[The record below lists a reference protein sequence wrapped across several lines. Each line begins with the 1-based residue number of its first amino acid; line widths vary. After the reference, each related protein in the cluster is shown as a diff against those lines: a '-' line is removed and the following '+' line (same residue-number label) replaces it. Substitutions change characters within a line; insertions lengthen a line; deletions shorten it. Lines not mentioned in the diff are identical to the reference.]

1 MLIQGVR
8 DLLFVE
14 RSPGVPDDAV
24 RDILLFTMFMFN
36 LFNSRSNTSIQE
48 EGLGSEWRAF
58 FTFQYMDKGVMG
70 RGVRFFDF
78 YHYLC
83 HQ

>member
-1 MLIQGVR
+1 MLITGAR
-8 DLLFVE
+8 DFLFLE
-14 RSPGVPDDAV
+14 RSPGVPKRFV
-24 RDILLFTMFMFN
+24 IYLFTMFMFN

-48 EGLGSEWRAF
+48 EGSGSEWRAF

-78 YHYLC
+78 
-83 HQ
+83 